1 MKEKLIKQKVAYY
14 MSMLNAA
21 SYFYNAFCNAEEKK
35 AIKEEY
41 ERVMREQANIESEA
55 ERAREAEE

>member
-1 MKEKLIKQKVAYY
+1 MKKNQKQIKQKVAYY

-21 SYFYNAFCNAEEKK
+21 SYFFNAFCDTEEKK

-41 ERVMREQANIESEA
+41 ERVMREQAEIMRGEDKQN
-55 ERAREAEE
+55 EE